1 MVLKM
6 CRDSL
11 PRNTQSLETSGL
23 KIQVLIRTDIE
34 ENTGGLR
41 SLAITWSPTTTTR
54 NFWCENKKKN
64 EEMVKLMIMKM
75 MIVFPIFFRFLIN
88 FDLPLGI
95 SRKIMLKWGHV
106 RWRGIF
112 QEVTTNSRTT
122 RIERDLHIEV
132 EWDDAFRKMPIHLWV
147 VIFREFIQR
156 QWGFRF
162 WY

>member
-1 MVLKM
+1 MISKQILEVWEDLL
-6 CRDSL
+6 SL
-11 PRNTQSLETSGL
+11 DLRQQSPETSGVR
-23 KIQVLIRTDIE
+23 II
-34 ENTGGLR
+34 
-41 SLAITWSPTTTTR
+41 
-54 NFWCENKKKN
+54 KN
-64 EEMVKLMIMKM
+64 EKMMKLMIMKM